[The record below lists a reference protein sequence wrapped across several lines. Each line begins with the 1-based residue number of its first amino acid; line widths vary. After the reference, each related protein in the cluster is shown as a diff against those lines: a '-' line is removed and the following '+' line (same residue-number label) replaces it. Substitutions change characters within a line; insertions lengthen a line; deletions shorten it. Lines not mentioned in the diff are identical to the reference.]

1 MTQAT
6 YRHYPSFTRRY
17 VRSVMKM
24 LGLPKKPRIEAEIF
38 GEMVHDEQ
46 VVHSINGEIL
56 MLEWHH
62 GREGRV
68 VVPEPSLSEWLQ
80 TVQLSRVQGDAWSW
94 PWEFSSLSFPAKQI
108 FHGHSVHGALVAWL
122 DSTMLP
128 ARYEAFLSAHGN
140 MHGVDMQGLGDPW
153 LIVAIHNPLDTRPG
167 LNPTMLRGA
176 FRPSQI
182 TDFINREAIEHAG
195 GHAQPLADQEGMIL
209 RAVVRYVLS
218 LGMYLSAYPEA
229 LSSGVPGWMK
239 NKHPEGRKGVPF
251 AHIGYDREDREL
263 KAAMT
268 APRTVAPYWRQL
280 RDERFYR
287 GKWADHRRG
296 SRYVLVSGYE
306 VGGDRTVGVGAADQV
321 T

>member
-24 LGLPKKPRIEAEIF
+24 LGLPKKPKVEAEIF
-38 GEMVHDEQ
+38 REMVHDEQ
-46 VVHSINGEIL
+46 MVHSINGEIL

-80 TVQLSRVQGDAWSW
+80 TVQLSKVQGDAWSW
-94 PWEFSSLSFPAKQI
+94 PWEFSTLSFPARQT
-108 FHGHSVHGALVAWL
+108 FHGHQVDGALVAWV
-122 DSTMLP
+122 DSTTLP
-128 ARYEAFLSAHGN
+128 DRYESFLSAHN
-140 MHGVDMQGLGDPW
+140 NPHGVDMKGIGDPW
-153 LIVAIHNPLDTRPG
+153 LIVAIHNPLDDKPS

-176 FRPSQI
+176 FKPSQI
-182 TDFINREAIEHAG
+182 TDFINREAIAYAG
-195 GHAQPLADQEGMIL
+195 GRAQPLADEEGMIL
-209 RAVVRYVLS
+209 REVVRYVLS

-229 LSSGVPGWMK
+229 LSSGVPAWMK
-239 NKHPEGRKGVPF
+239 NKHPEARRGVPF
-251 AHIGYDREDREL
+251 AQVGVDREDREL
-263 KAAMT
+263 RVAMT
-268 APRTVAPYWRQL
+268 APHTVSPYWRQL

-287 GKWADHRRG
+287 GKWASHRRG

-306 VGGDRTVGVGAADQV
+306 VGAGKTVGVAPV
-321 T
+321 EP

>member
-24 LGLPKKPRIEAEIF
+24 MGLPKKPKVEAEIF
-38 GEMVHDEQ
+38 GQMVLDEQ
-46 VVHSINGEIL
+46 VVHSINGEVL

-68 VVPEPSLSEWLQ
+68 VVPEPSLSNWLQ
-80 TVQLSRVQGDAWSW
+80 TVQLSKVQGDAWSW
-94 PWEFSSLSFPAKQI
+94 PWEFSTLSIPTSQT
-108 FHGHSVHGALVAWL
+108 FHGHPVDGALVAWV
-122 DSTMLP
+122 DSTTLP
-128 ARYEAFLSAHGN
+128 SRYEAFLRAHHN
-140 MHGVDMQGLGDPW
+140 PHGVDMEGLGDPW
-153 LIVAIHNPLDTRPG
+153 LIVAIHNPLDTQPS

-176 FRPSQI
+176 FKPSQI
-182 TDFINREAIEHAG
+182 TDFINREAIDHAG
-195 GHAQPLADQEGMIL
+195 GRAQPLADEEGMIL
-209 RAVVRYVLS
+209 REVVRYVLS

-229 LSSGVPGWMK
+229 QSNGVPAWMK
-239 NKHPEGRKGVPF
+239 NKHPEGKKGVPF
-251 AHIGYDREDREL
+251 SQVGVDREDREL
-263 KAAMT
+263 TLAMT
-268 APRTVAPYWRQL
+268 APRSVSPYWRQL

-306 VGGDRTVGVGAADQV
+306 VGAAKTVGVAPAEHS
-321 T
+321 

>member
-24 LGLPKKPRIEAEIF
+24 LGLPKKPKVEAEIF
-38 GEMVHDEQ
+38 REMVHDEQ
-46 VVHSINGEIL
+46 MVHSINGEIL

-80 TVQLSRVQGDAWSW
+80 TVQLSKVQGDAWSW
-94 PWEFSSLSFPAKQI
+94 PWEFSTLSFPAKQT
-108 FHGHSVHGALVAWL
+108 FHGHQVDGALVAWV
-122 DSTMLP
+122 DSTELP
-128 ARYEAFLSAHGN
+128 SRYETFLKAHGN
-140 MHGVDMQGLGDPW
+140 PHGVDMKGIGDPW
-153 LIVAIHNPLDTRPG
+153 LIVAIHNPLDDKPS

-176 FRPSQI
+176 FKHSQI
-182 TDFINREAIEHAG
+182 TDFINREAIAYAG
-195 GHAQPLADQEGMIL
+195 GRAQPLADEEGMIL
-209 RAVVRYVLS
+209 REVVRYVLS

-229 LSSGVPGWMK
+229 LSSGVPVWMK
-239 NKHPEGRKGVPF
+239 NKHPEGRKGIPF
-251 AHIGYDREDREL
+251 AQVGVDREDREL
-263 KAAMT
+263 RVAMT
-268 APRTVAPYWRQL
+268 APHTVSPYWRQL

-287 GKWADHRRG
+287 GKWASHRRG

-306 VGGDRTVGVGAADQV
+306 VGAGKTVGVAPVDP
-321 T
+321 